1 MRAPWD
7 EAKALHRPLP
17 NNGLQIVMRGA
28 DKETRRLRRPVLHRA
43 PEHVGGTEQV
53 LGSLTPEQR
62 QRLVFQRRRVAAER
76 NLEADVPSIR
86 KGRIVGPGVGC
97 LSAPGMRRYAASDV
111 FWHISPV
118 IPASRY
124 A

>member
-1 MRAPWD
+1 MRRRRCTVLCPITGCRSSCAGPTR
-7 EAKALHRPLP
+7 K
-17 NNGLQIVMRGA
+17 
-28 DKETRRLRRPVLHRA
+28 TRRRRRPVLHRA

-76 NLEADVPSIR
+76 NFEADVPSIR

-97 LSAPGMRRYAASDV
+97 LSAPEMRRYAASNV
-111 FWHISPV
+111 FWHISAV